1 MTYTYD
7 FWYGSDGQY
16 TDKVTVEAA
25 TSAESL
31 RIACHVH
38 DTLKAL
44 GYYVQAR
51 PLNTL
56 TVPPMLQV

>member
-7 FWYGSDGQY
+7 FWYGAAGQY
-16 TDKVTVEAA
+16 TDKVTVEAG
-25 TSAESL
+25 TSAEAL

-38 DTLKAL
+38 DMLKAL

>member
-7 FWYGSDGQY
+7 LWYGMNGQY
-16 TDKVTVEAA
+16 TDKVTIEAG

-38 DTLKAL
+38 DMLKAL
-44 GYYVQAR
+44 DYYVQAR
-51 PLNTL
+51 PLSTL
-56 TVPPMLQV
+56 TVPPMLQS

>member
-7 FWYGSDGQY
+7 FWYGKDGQY
-16 TDKVTVEAA
+16 DKVTVEAE
-25 TSAESL
+25 TRAESL
-31 RIACHVH
+31 RVACHVH
-38 DTLKAL
+38 DVLKAL

-56 TVPPMLQV
+56 TVPPILQG